1 MLTSHPYYKV
11 ATTIIF
17 VVAQIWLTVNSF
29 SEEDEIHILPG
40 QPPVGFR
47 QYAGYITV
55 DDVHQRSMFY
65 YFVEAEGDYMS
76 KPLVLWLQGGL
87 FIYFSIYKIHY
98 IMLIRYQNL
107 VHFHV

>member
-76 KPLVLWLQGGL
+76 KPLVLWLQGG
-87 FIYFSIYKIHY
+87 
-98 IMLIRYQNL
+98 MLVYQNV
-107 VHFHV
+107 VHFYMCDTVMYNLKYKNW